1 MHDAFWLI
9 EPTLQWGFVE
19 YLVFLSVCA
28 SRAARQIDALVNRS
42 KTKLYSH
49 SPNDVLVQIA
59 LPLILILA
67 IIARLTMVASSMMAQ
82 QDTGP
87 AVMELWKQQVIL
99 RIDRVLDD
107 WESDANLDV
116 FSSFSNV
123 KWQGSW
129 PNDERYKQLC
139 NKAQELNDRDALRQ
153 SVLADAILSQKNATA
168 LSLSAVVPGGDL
180 ALEAGSAEAAYAEEY
195 ISQRLAH
202 WSDNIEQLH
211 WETVGYIAEQLP
223 LESEAGAFD
232 ARTQLQRIAADLA
245 ERGYPLVSAVR
256 AEYGGEEK

>member
-1 MHDAFWLI
+1 VAKS
-9 EPTLQWGFVE
+9 G
-19 YLVFLSVCA
+19 YNA

-42 KTKLYSH
+42 KTKLYTH

-107 WESDANLDV
+107 WESDANLAV
-116 FSSFSNV
+116 FSDFSRV
-123 KWQGSW
+123 QWQDAW
-129 PNDERYKQLC
+129 PDDERYKQLC
-139 NKAQELNDRDALRQ
+139 NKAQELNDTDSLRNAI
-153 SVLADAILSQKNATA
+153 LADAISSQKNAA
-168 LSLSAVVPGGDL
+168 GPSLANVVPESDL
-180 ALEAGSAEAAYAEEY
+180 TLEAGSAEAVYAEEY
-195 ISQRLAH
+195 ISQRLAR
-202 WSDNIEQLH
+202 WSDSIEQLH

-223 LESEAGAFD
+223 LESEAGGFD
-232 ARTQLQRIAADLA
+232 ARTQLQHIAEKLA
-245 ERGYPLVSAVR
+245 ARGYPLVSAVR
-256 AEYGGEEK
+256 AEYGEEGSRP